1 MRQCRPISPHISP
14 YLRRGRLDAT
24 VRTPPNTPSRETS
37 APRAPPPSPRTSWP
51 HLLPQLTRTR
61 LQSRFPSLPISAPI
75 SPYLAVTLCARA
87 APASSQRRPR
97 PTPPPGESRR
107 ISANLGESRRISA
120 GQSPATPPPLSARSR
135 SSRRCAVRR
144 STTPRRVADAAALR
158 GVSWRRDLSGGPRVV
173 GGPCQRGDP
182 HAARR
187 GVCGAGASH
196 TSRRHVR
203 YASPP

>member
-107 ISANLGESRRISA
+107 ISANLGESRLTLLRRCGRRSGGRLARRGARSWPA
-120 GQSPATPPPLSARSR
+120 GCSCSRYVSARSGTHLGCKPLFGPWVTHR
-135 SSRRCAVRR
+135 GRLSRPLGRILA
-144 STTPRRVADAAALR
+144 
-158 GVSWRRDLSGGPRVV
+158 
-173 GGPCQRGDP
+173 
-182 HAARR
+182 HA
-187 GVCGAGASH
+187 
-196 TSRRHVR
+196 
-203 YASPP
+203 